1 MLWVHCAHQ
10 DYMDLEASHDYRLF
24 ESMKQANEWVERM
37 KEAYTSGDVWI
48 IGPATQKELLRYIRD
63 YDLSVDEA
71 TMKNINNKDYY
82 QTL

>member
-10 DYMDLEASHDYRLF
+10 DYMDPEASHDYRLF

-48 IGPATQKELLRYIRD
+48 IGPATHPRLETCSPYSQGNYLVT
-63 YDLSVDEA
+63 YDKPFVENA
-71 TMKNINNKDYY
+71 E
-82 QTL
+82 